1 MAGGPVVR
9 YLPRMN
15 SRRARR
21 LWPIGALVCVA
32 AIVVGCDQPTSSPAA
47 GSASPTTDEGFV
59 LVAMGDSIPYNSP
72 NDCPGCTGFVDSY
85 ASYLGA
91 GLGEPVTVKN
101 VSRHDGARSIDI
113 LGQVQSG
120 SLETILG
127 SADMVIISIG
137 FNDQPPFVYAPEGC
151 PPAPTSDSP
160 AALAAAAPSQ
170 ACIDAVVPVIE
181 DQVAKVFSGI
191 RAASPAAVVAVLT
204 PYDTWRGWTALNALD
219 DAALA
224 ALLDAET
231 NWFHTWNAALCTEAE
246 AIDAICVDVY
256 RAFNGADGTRPAGD
270 LVVPGDYT
278 HPSQKG
284 NDTIRDLLESSP
296 LFDALPSG

>member
-1 MAGGPVVR
+1 
-9 YLPRMN
+9 MN
-15 SRRARR
+15 SRPGRR
-21 LWPIGALVCVA
+21 LWPIAALVCVA
-32 AIVVGCDQPTSSPAA
+32 AIVVGCSQPTSPPTA
-47 GSASPTTDEGFV
+47 GGASPTADDGFV

-85 ASYLGA
+85 AAYLGA
-91 GLGEPVTVKN
+91 ELGEPVAVKN

-120 SLETILG
+120 SLQTILG

-137 FNDQPPFVYAPEGC
+137 FNDQPPFASAPEGC
-151 PPAPTSDSP
+151 PPAPTSESP
-160 AALAAAAPSQ
+160 TALAAAAPSQ

-181 DQVAKVFSGI
+181 DQVAKVFASI
-191 RAASPAAVVAVLT
+191 RASAPAAVVAVLT
-204 PYDTWRGWTALNALD
+204 PYDTWRGWTELNVLD
-219 DAALA
+219 DAART

-231 NWFHTWNAALCTEAE
+231 NWFHTWNAALCAEAE

-256 RAFNGADGTRPAGD
+256 RAFNGADGTQPAGD

-296 LFDALPSG
+296 LLDALPSG